1 MKTIALIG
9 APGSGKSRLAKA
21 IEEEYIKGDG
31 QCDECNTPVVV
42 VDDYAESARNFGA
55 YEIGLYG
62 GYMANITIAID
73 RYACE
78 RFAYHETKAKTI
90 ITCGTI
96 IETSVYLSQQ
106 FEQMIKGATTGGDKL
121 EVAQRIEGTVKML
134 AVLYMDTFKY
144 TKAFYLPSLEAPTDE
159 SWMSF
164 ERNLQ
169 AAFNAFNAPV
179 APILVEEFKDEEDL
193 VRQQLDIVMGRA

>member
-1 MKTIALIG
+1 VKSIALIG
-9 APGSGKSRLAKA
+9 APGSGKSRLARA

-31 QCDECNTPVVV
+31 QCEECNTPVAI
-42 VDDYAESARNFGA
+42 VDRYADTVRDSGQ
-55 YEIGLYG
+55 YEIGLRG
-62 GYMANITIAID
+62 GYMANMAIAVE
-73 RYACE
+73 RYNKE
-78 RFAYHETKAKTI
+78 RYAYHENKAKTI
-90 ITCGTI
+90 ITCGTV

-106 FEQMIKGATTGGDKL
+106 FEQMIQAATTQEDKL
-121 EVAQRIEGTVKML
+121 QVASRIEGTVKML

-144 TKAFYLPSLEAPTDE
+144 TKSFYLPSSEAPTDE

-169 AAFNAFNAPV
+169 AAFNAYNAPV

-193 VRQQLDIVMGRA
+193 VRKQLDIVMGRA